1 MSDLKPKGIIVEIAG
16 KEHELLFTINAIET
30 IQEKCNAALVDTIRS
45 VARVADGKLKKPY
58 LLDLCTVIAVLCQ
71 KEGTNYTAADFD
83 GAIKPTEYPKIALK
97 ILEAYGISLP
107 EPDEEDE
114 DTKEDEDP
122 NQETGL

>member
-30 IQEKCNAALVDTIRS
+30 IQEKCNAALVDTIGS
-45 VARVADGKLKKPY
+45 VARVADGDLKKPY
-58 LLDLCTVIAVLCQ
+58 LLDLCTVIAALCQ
-71 KEGTNYTAADFD
+71 KEGTNYTATDFD
-83 GAIKPTEYPKIALK
+83 GAIKPIEYPEIALK

-114 DTKEDEDP
+114 EPKEGEDP
-122 NQETGL
+122 NQKTGP